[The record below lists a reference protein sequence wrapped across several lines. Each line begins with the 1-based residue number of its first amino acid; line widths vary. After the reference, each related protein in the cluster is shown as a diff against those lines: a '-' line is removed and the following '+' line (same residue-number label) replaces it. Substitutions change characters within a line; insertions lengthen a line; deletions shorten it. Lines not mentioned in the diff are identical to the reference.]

1 MSLVSSRTFFSS
13 RRANSRFLGLI
24 VAPAFFACLAFV
36 AAIKPSFAAPPDK
49 PLQIYFVDVE
59 GGQSTLFVTP
69 EGQSLLIDT
78 GWPDFQSRDADRI
91 VAAAKSAGLSKIDY
105 VLLTHYHADHAG
117 GVPQLLAKIPVG
129 AFIDHGVNRQQEDV
143 PTEQVFESYQK
154 AVSTQKLKRIIA
166 KPGDILPIQ
175 GIRAEV
181 IGSDGQ
187 LIDKPL
193 PGAGAANSACSTAE
207 NHPADRSE
215 NARSLGVLITFHHTR
230 ILDLGDLTWD
240 KEMELVCPTNKLGF
254 VDLFVVSHHGASESN
269 SPALLAAISPHL
281 AIMDNGANKGG
292 APASWETVEHSPK
305 LKDLW
310 QLHFSNAG
318 GPAHNSPEPL
328 IANLP
333 GPDAGNYLKV
343 SIATDGGIEVY
354 NSRTQATKSYPLSQA
369 H

>member
-1 MSLVSSRTFFSS
+1 MSPVSSPAFLSS
-13 RRANSRFLGLI
+13 RRAISRFLRLV
-24 VAPAFFACLAFV
+24 VAPALFACLAFL
-36 AAIKPSFAAPPDK
+36 APIQPSLAAPPAK

-129 AFIDHGVNRQQEDV
+129 EFIDHGVNRQQEDA

-175 GIRAEV
+175 GFRAEV
-181 IGSDGQ
+181 ISSDGE
-187 LIDKPL
+187 LIQKSL

-207 NHPADRSE
+207 KHPADRSE
-215 NARSLGVLITFHHTR
+215 NARSLGVLITFHNTR

-240 KEMELVCPTNKLGF
+240 KEMELVCPTNKLGY
-254 VDLFVVSHHGASESN
+254 VDIFVVSHHGSSDSN
-269 SPALLAAISPHL
+269 SPALLAAISTRL

-292 APASWETVEHSPK
+292 APASWDTIEHSSK
-305 LKDLW
+305 LEDLW
-310 QLHFSNAG
+310 QLHFSSAA

-343 SIATDGGIEVY
+343 SVAADGGIEVY
-354 NSRTQATKSYPLSQA
+354 NSRTQATKNYPPSPA